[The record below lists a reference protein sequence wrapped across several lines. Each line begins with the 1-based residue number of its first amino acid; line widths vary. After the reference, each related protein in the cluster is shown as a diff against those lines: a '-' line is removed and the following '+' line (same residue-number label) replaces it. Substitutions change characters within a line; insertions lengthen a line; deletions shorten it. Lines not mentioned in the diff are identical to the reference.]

1 MNHAWAMMSII
12 EESRTPGIAELYVLG
27 LTVILKCAKFF
38 GSPNHASFAFL
49 CHKISAHDGWLMHN
63 IKIFWFLLTYGI
75 KKIVCVVYS
84 TDMEESDVRSLHE
97 LGIQKPSTGKLL
109 AKLLF
114 IIWYKM
120 LSFDI

>member
-1 MNHAWAMMSII
+1 MMSII

-109 AKLLF
+109 TKLLC
-114 IIWYKM
+114 II
-120 LSFDI
+120 

>member
-1 MNHAWAMMSII
+1 MSNN
-12 EESRTPGIAELYVLG
+12 EYYSRKSYSWDRRTICVRINSDSKMRE
-27 LTVILKCAKFF
+27 KFQIT
-38 GSPNHASFAFL
+38 NHASLAFS

-63 IKIFWFLLTYGI
+63 IKIFWFLVTYGI

-109 AKLLF
+109 AKLLC
-114 IIWYKM
+114 IA
-120 LSFDI
+120 